1 MATSGVSFSFNKY
14 LLSVWHI
21 PDATLR
27 SEGSVMNM
35 TQFMFSWSLDS
46 GREMSAV
53 RPVGLG
59 AVRMQRAPNSVLEG
73 TRRVPRGSNG
83 QVAIG
88 RLSRN

>member
-14 LLSVWHI
+14 LLSVYHI
-21 PDATLR
+21 PGAMLR

-53 RPVGLG
+53 GPTG
-59 AVRMQRAPNSVLEG
+59 
-73 TRRVPRGSNG
+73 
-83 QVAIG
+83 
-88 RLSRN
+88 